1 MTEGSNWIWRLTA
14 YLDASGAYTDILIN
28 TIVWRIINVW
38 VNQRR
43 ARDSDGT

>member
-1 MTEGSNWIWRLTA
+1 MTEGSGWIFNLTA
-14 YLDASGAYTDILIN
+14 DLDASGPDTDILIN
-28 TIVWRIINVW
+28 TIMRRVINVW